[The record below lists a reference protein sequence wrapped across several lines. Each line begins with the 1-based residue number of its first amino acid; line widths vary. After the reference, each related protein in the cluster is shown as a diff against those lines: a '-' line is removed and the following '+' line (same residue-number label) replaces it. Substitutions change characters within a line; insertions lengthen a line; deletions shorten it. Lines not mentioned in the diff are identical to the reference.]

1 LFGVL
6 LGLIQMIAPFFSP
19 IAASRVDLQ
28 LMSHSL
34 NFEHP
39 LLSAYRR
46 LNDLILHLFLVVA
59 VAATPKLSKIF
70 NIIIG
75 LLSILNHISDISIA
89 LHIIVVVPVVVH
101 VAPFATVVLNDWLL
115 ELELVLEADL
125 TQSGDE

>member
-1 LFGVL
+1 
-6 LGLIQMIAPFFSP
+6 
-19 IAASRVDLQ
+19 
-28 LMSHSL
+28 
-34 NFEHP
+34 
-39 LLSAYRR
+39 
-46 LNDLILHLFLVVA
+46 LHLFLVVT

-89 LHIIVVVPVVVH
+89 LHIIIVVPVVVH
-101 VAPFATVVLNDWLL
+101 VAPFATVVLNHWLL

>member
-1 LFGVL
+1 
-6 LGLIQMIAPFFSP
+6 MIAPFFSP
-19 IAASRVDLQ
+19 ITASCVDLQ
-28 LMSHSL
+28 LMSHSF

-46 LNDLILHLFLVVA
+46 LNDLILNLFLVVTI
-59 VAATPKLSKIF
+59 AATPKFSKIF

-89 LHIIVVVPVVVH
+89 LHIIIVVPVIIQ
-101 VAPFATVVLNDWLL
+101 VAPFATVVLNNWLL

-125 TQSGDE
+125 AQSGDK